1 MKKETE
7 EFLIIANDNLKEA
20 GKALEAR
27 LIKSACHDLTGY
39 RTVSKSF
46 FNREGRF

>member
-20 GKALEAR
+20 EKALEAR
-27 LIKSACHDLTGY
+27 LIKSACYWAQQAIELFL
-39 RTVSKSF
+39 KAF
-46 FNREGRF
+46 